1 MHKLRTGMRADVRV
15 GGIAVGLAVLA
26 LSIPYVAVKILV
38 LTAIT
43 AGLIIAVLV
52 RG

>member
-26 LSIPYVAVKILV
+26 LFIPYVAVKIAL
-38 LTAIT
+38 LIAIT
-43 AGLIIAVLV
+43 GGLIIAVLV